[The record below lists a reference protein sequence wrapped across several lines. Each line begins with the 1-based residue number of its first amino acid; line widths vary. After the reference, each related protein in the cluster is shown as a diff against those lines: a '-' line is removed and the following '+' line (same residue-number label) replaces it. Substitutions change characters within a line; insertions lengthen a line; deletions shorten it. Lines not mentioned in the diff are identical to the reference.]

1 MACRWDGMGF
11 DGALDGWM
19 RTKSRLRRKQTEVIE
34 AIEGYSSYRGD
45 RGYREDSTAGGVV
58 RAGVAY
64 GTPSRDGGLFCDYVG
79 VAKWWWM
86 VDFLEEC

>member
-1 MACRWDGMGF
+1 MVLWMDGREQKVGF
-11 DGALDGWM
+11 AE
-19 RTKSRLRRKQTEVIE
+19 KNC
-34 AIEGYSSYRGD
+34 GYRSYRDYSGD
-45 RGYREDSTAGGVV
+45 RGYREDSTAGGVA
-58 RAGVAY
+58 RAGVVF